1 MSTAAPRE
9 PESGATPPD
18 PAPTSPVPSGP
29 DTGPAPTDPAPTDP
43 APTDPAPTDPAA
55 TDRADGA
62 APPDPPDEPT
72 AGAPPPRPP
81 VPGREPPPR
90 PEVGGV
96 GFVAT
101 SAPPPM
107 PGAVSTGISLWVGS
121 LAAGLLAAGSIVRS
135 QPALRDRFAAEV
147 LERDPTTT
155 LGTAQDAASVLVWVV
170 VGGLALVWLV
180 HLVLVIRTAGGHGG
194 ARWALVVLGL
204 LGALVVLLVQDV
216 VADPDASVVY
226 DLNRVAL
233 LAQALLALLGSV
245 VLASPPAGRW
255 FRALRRRR

>member
-1 MSTAAPRE
+1 MSSAAPRE
-9 PESGATPPD
+9 PEGRATPR
-18 PAPTSPVPSGP
+18 APTEPVDHATTP
-29 DTGPAPTDPAPTDP
+29 PTDEVV
-43 APTDPAPTDPAA
+43 
-55 TDRADGA
+55 GS
-62 APPDPPDEPT
+62 
-72 AGAPPPRPP
+72 APPPRPP
-81 VPGREPPPR
+81 VPGLAPPPR

-101 SAPPPM
+101 SAPPAM

-155 LGTAQDAASVLVWVV
+155 LGTAQDAASVLVWVL
-170 VGGLALVWLV
+170 VGGLVLVWLV

-194 ARWALVVLGL
+194 ARWALVLLGL
-204 LGALVVLLVQDV
+204 LGAATVLLVQDV
-216 VADPDASVVY
+216 LADPDVSLVH

-233 LAQALLALLGSV
+233 LAQAVLALLGSV
-245 VLASPPAGRW
+245 VLAAPPAGRW
-255 FRALRRRR
+255 FTELRRRR